1 MNKWLLLI
9 LGIISILLLSYISF
23 KQKASLIQEDILKR
37 ANILHENSAFK
48 DVYIKLK
55 GEGIG
60 LTREVVLLGKV
71 SSKEEISLAS
81 KIVEDIEGVTKVNN
95 LLKVQTSKTI
105 IKEVKSIEDEPHL
118 KSKKTIKEKREEKK
132 IDDKNISSV
141 DSNITLVDKNISKK
155 YSSEDNITDIN
166 KTKEINDTELNS
178 TKIELLDTNLTV
190 DSNETNQSIC
200 QNRLNSILSKRKI
213 HFAYNSS
220 NIEKS
225 SYKELEEIS
234 TILKECAVKTIEIN
248 GYTDNRGDPSYN
260 KYLSQL
266 RANRV
271 KAYLISKGIDKNSI
285 KAFGHGAKN
294 PIASNK
300 TKEGREKNRRIEFII
315 K

>member
-37 ANILHENSAFK
+37 ANILHENPAFK

-55 GEGIG
+55 GEGIA

-105 IKEVKSIEDEPHL
+105 IKEVKSIEDEPYL
-118 KSKKTIKEKREEKK
+118 KSKKTIKEKK

-166 KTKEINDTELNS
+166 KTKEINNTELNS

-234 TILKECAVKTIEIN
+234 TILKDCAVKTIEIN